1 MTSRWRE
8 VLKRAADLQVVGV
21 AEWLLQPSKRQ
32 GFGGPFNGQPLRL
45 QFFAELLEQF
55 RPEAIVETGTFRGTT
70 TEYMARAS
78 GLPVWSVEM
87 SPRHFGFARAQLQ
100 RRREVR
106 LRLGESSSFLG
117 ELLAGSEWCGRRCF
131 VYLDAH
137 WGPGFPL
144 LAELETVLRSRAVP
158 VVAIDDFEVP
168 GDPGY
173 GFDDYGPGARLSESL
188 ISEVARRHSA
198 RIFYPAAPSA
208 KEGGARRGMCVLAA
222 RPEATLSLSRMRTLV
237 DPGAGPAEAPAGATS
252 SQGSSEAGA

>member
-1 MTSRWRE
+1 MSSRWRE
-8 VLKRAADLQVVGV
+8 FVKRVADLQVVGA

-45 QFFAELLEQF
+45 QFFSELLEQF
-55 RPEAIVETGTFRGTT
+55 RPEAVVETGTFRGTT
-70 TEYMARAS
+70 TEYKARAS
-78 GLPVWSVEM
+78 GLPVWSVDK
-87 SPRHFGFARAQLQ
+87 SPRHFGFARTRLR

-106 LRLGESSSFLG
+106 LRLGDSSSFLG
-117 ELLAGSEWCGRRCF
+117 ELLSGVDWRGRRCF

-137 WGPGFPL
+137 WDPELPL
-144 LAELETVLRSRAVP
+144 LAELETVLRSHAVA

-222 RPEATLSLSRMRTLV
+222 RSEALLSLSRMRTIV
-237 DPGAGPAEAPAGATS
+237 PRGVGPAESPAGATMTEAS
-252 SQGSSEAGA
+252 GEAGA